1 MPITETIPMT
11 GIRWDDVLFLA
22 LAAILI
28 GSALLVVT
36 LRDIIRCGLALT
48 ASFAALAGIYV
59 LLGNPLIA
67 ATQVLVYIGAVS
79 VLLLFAIM
87 LTQTK
92 NAPTRLAFQT
102 QAWAAAIAAA
112 VIAIVIAVTV
122 TATTWPSGG
131 QRLWTSTS
139 DIATM
144 LFGSYVL
151 PFEAVSVLLTAAVVG
166 GVFLA
171 HREPDRPEEDQV

>member
-1 MPITETIPMT
+1 
-11 GIRWDDVLFLA
+11 
-22 LAAILI
+22 
-28 GSALLVVT
+28 
-36 LRDIIRCGLALT
+36 
-48 ASFAALAGIYV
+48 
-59 LLGNPLIA
+59 
-67 ATQVLVYIGAVS
+67 
-79 VLLLFAIM
+79 
-87 LTQTK
+87 
-92 NAPTRLAFQT
+92 
-102 QAWAAAIAAA
+102 
-112 VIAIVIAVTV
+112 VIAVTV